1 MMEDRFGQRRL
12 LKNYNM
18 ATIQNFSGDT
28 PTWCPGCGD
37 WGIGVAIKFAFSQL
51 GYSSSDVAVIF
62 GIGCSGNMNDFLN
75 TYAIHSLHGRAI
87 PNAIGIKLANHSLPV
102 IAIVGD
108 GDCYGEGG
116 NHLIHACRGN
126 HDITVIVH
134 DNGVY
139 GLTTGQVAPTAK
151 KGFKSKSTPTG
162 IIEFPLNPLALALT
176 QGATFIAQTFAGDTP
191 HMIDIIRAGITH
203 RGFSL
208 INVLQP
214 CVTFNKI
221 NTYQYFRKRVY
232 KLGQDYSKTSYQEAF
247 AKIEEIKQERFPL
260 GVIYQIE
267 KPTYTDQL
275 SQIQEKTLLE
285 KKRFINFELLLSD
298 FV

>member
-1 MMEDRFGQRRL
+1 
-12 LKNYNM
+12 M
-18 ATIQNFSGDT
+18 ATIQDFSGYT

-37 WGIGVAIKFAFSQL
+37 WGIGIAVKTALVQL
-51 GYSSSDVAVIF
+51 GLDPSSVAVVF

-75 TYAIHSLHGRAI
+75 AYAIHSLHGRAL
-87 PNAIGIKLANHSLPV
+87 PNAIGAKIANNKMPV

-116 NHLIHACRGN
+116 NHFIHACRGN

-139 GLTTGQVAPTAK
+139 GLTTGQVAPTAQ
-151 KGFKSKSTPTG
+151 KGYKSKSTPAG
-162 IIEFPLNPLALALT
+162 IIEVPINPLTLALT
-176 QGATFIAQTFAGDTP
+176 QGATFVAQAFAGNVNQVVD
-191 HMIDIIRAGITH
+191 MIKSGINH

-208 INVLQP
+208 VNVLQP

-221 NTYQYFRKRVY
+221 NTYKYYLQHVY
-232 KLGQDYSKTSYQEAF
+232 QLTTEHNRENFDEALKKG
-247 AKIEEIKQERFPL
+247 AEMTLSERFPL
-260 GVIYQIE
+260 GILYRTV
-267 KPTYTDQL
+267 KPGFTDQL
-275 SQIQEKTLLE
+275 SQLAKSSLVEKSRYT
-285 KKRFINFELLLSD
+285 NFEDLYPD